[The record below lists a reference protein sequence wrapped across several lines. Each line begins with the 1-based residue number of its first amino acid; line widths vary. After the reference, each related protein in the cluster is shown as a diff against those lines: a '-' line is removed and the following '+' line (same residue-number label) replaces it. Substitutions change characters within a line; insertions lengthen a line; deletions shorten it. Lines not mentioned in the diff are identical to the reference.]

1 MIQRIK
7 ESDFIRNIF
16 VLFSGSL
23 LSQLIPF
30 IALPFLQKYFYSP
43 ADFGLLAIFISFCEL
58 FANVATCKLEY
69 GIVIQT
75 RIKNAVNLLYGAIRV
90 MLIVMILSAIV
101 ALIFKKEL
109 AHYFGE
115 PRLENYLFLLP
126 IYVLLFSLSEIA
138 SYWFNRKKAFKTI
151 SFSKVIQTSSSESI
165 KVVAGFFHFGPIGL
179 IIGRVSGFLFANL
192 YYLKAFFKNDR
203 KALRL
208 IDKKY
213 SNQMIREN
221 KKFVFFTTPSVFIGN
236 LINLVYL
243 QLFLIY
249 FGEDIVGM
257 IGVSMTYLSAG
268 FGVVAISFSQVFYSK
283 VAETKS
289 KEKLL
294 SMYKRFAKNLM
305 LIACV
310 PILLVYL
317 IPTSWVVQLLGDK
330 WLHLMGIARIMVL
343 WLAVWFV
350 SSSLSFIYMRL
361 RKQQIMMIYD
371 FIHLIL
377 IIIGFFAGYWTNLS
391 LDAALWGF
399 TIAQIAFYLFV
410 IYVAIHFIKRT
421 DESKL

>member
-1 MIQRIK
+1 MIRKIR

-69 GIVIQT
+69 GIVIQS
-75 RIKNAVNLLYGAIRV
+75 RIKNAINLLYGAVRV
-90 MLIVMILSAIV
+90 MLVMVFISAVI
-101 ALIFKKEL
+101 AWIFKKEL
-109 AHYFGE
+109 ANYFDE
-115 PRLENYLFLLP
+115 PRLESYMFLLP
-126 IYVLLFSLSEIA
+126 VYVIVFSLCEIA
-138 SYWFNRKKAFKTI
+138 SYWFNRKKAFKVI

-165 KVVAGFFHFGPIGL
+165 KVLAGFFHFGPLGL

-192 YYLKAFFKNDR
+192 YYLRMFFKRDR
-203 KALRL
+203 QALRL
-208 IDKKY
+208 INKKQ
-213 SNQMIREN
+213 SNQMVREN
-221 KKFVFFTTPSVFIGN
+221 RKFIYFTTPSVFIGN
-236 LINLVYL
+236 LINVVYL
-243 QLFLIY
+243 QLFLYY
-249 FGEDIVGM
+249 FGDDIVGM

-294 SMYKRFAKNLM
+294 DMYKRFAKNLM
-305 LIACV
+305 LIALV

-317 IPTSWVVQLLGDK
+317 IPSSWVAQLLGEE
-330 WLHLMGIARIMVL
+330 WLHLMDIARIMVL

-361 RKQQIMMIYD
+361 RKQQVMMFYD
-371 FIHLIL
+371 FMHLIL
-377 IIIGFFAGYWTNLS
+377 IVIGFFIGYFSNLG
-391 LDAALWGF
+391 LNGALWGF
-399 TIAQIAFYLFV
+399 TIAQIVFYLFV
-410 IYVAIHFIKRT
+410 IYIAIYFIKHT

>member
-69 GIVIQT
+69 GIVIQR
-75 RIKNAVNLLYGAIRV
+75 RIKNAINLLYGAVRV
-90 MLIVMILSAIV
+90 MLLVMVVSAVI
-101 ALIFKKEL
+101 ALIFKKQL
-109 AHYFGE
+109 AQYFGE
-115 PRLENYLFLLP
+115 PRLESYMFLLP
-126 IYVLLFSLSEIA
+126 LYVIVFSLSEIA
-138 SYWFNRKKAFKTI
+138 SYWFNRKKAFKII
-151 SFSKVIQTSSSESI
+151 SLSKVIQTSSSESI
-165 KVVAGFFHFGPIGL
+165 KFIAGFFHFGPLGL
-179 IIGRVSGFLFANL
+179 IIGRVSGFVFANV
-192 YYLKAFFKNDR
+192 YYLRMFFKKDR
-203 KALRL
+203 KTLQL
-208 IDKKY
+208 INRKH
-213 SNQMIREN
+213 SNQMVKEN
-221 KKFVFFTTPSVFIGN
+221 NKFIFFTTPSVFIGN
-236 LINLVYL
+236 LINVVYL
-243 QLFLIY
+243 QLFLVY

-294 SMYKRFAKNLM
+294 EMYKRFAKNLM
-305 LIACV
+305 LVALV
-310 PILLVYL
+310 PILVVYL
-317 IPTSWVVQLLGDK
+317 IPASWVAQLLGEK
-330 WLHLMGIARIMVL
+330 WLYLMDIARIMVL

-361 RKQQIMMIYD
+361 RKQQVMMIYD
-371 FIHLIL
+371 FIHLLL
-377 IIIGFFAGYWTNLS
+377 IVTGFFAGYWSNLT
-391 LDAALWGF
+391 LNGALWGF
-399 TIAQIAFYLFV
+399 TIAQMIFYLFV
-410 IYVAIHFIKRT
+410 IYIAIHFIKRT